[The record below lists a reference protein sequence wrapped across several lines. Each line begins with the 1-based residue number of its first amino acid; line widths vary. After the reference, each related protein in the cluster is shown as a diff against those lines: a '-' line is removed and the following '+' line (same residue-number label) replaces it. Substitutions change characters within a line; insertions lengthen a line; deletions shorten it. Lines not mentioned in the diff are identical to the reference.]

1 MSIEGPK
8 ASEIKNL
15 FASVATGYD
24 RANDAMTLGL
34 AHLWRRKLVV
44 WSEAKPGDK
53 VLDCATGTGD
63 LAIEFKQKVGSQGAV
78 LGTDFCAEML
88 ELAPPKAKKAGL
100 DVDFKIADA
109 MNLPFQDNQYD
120 IASIAYGIRNVSDP
134 LKALSEMARVVKPGG
149 RVMIL
154 ETGDSPDNTL
164 RPFFDFYFRKVVPRV
179 GGWVT
184 GKRFAYEYL
193 NNSSR
198 GFPSRERFVEL
209 MERTGSFESMEF
221 RVLFGGAS
229 FLYRGIKKVPASFS

>member
-1 MSIEGPK
+1 MQHEGPK
-8 ASEIKNL
+8 AEEIKNL
-15 FASVATGYD
+15 FAAVATGYD
-24 RANDAMTLGL
+24 KANDAMTLGL

-44 WSEAKPGDK
+44 WSGAKAGDQ

-63 LAIEFKQKVGSQGAV
+63 LALEFKRTVGDKGKV

-100 DVDFKIADA
+100 DIDFQIADA
-109 MNLPFQDNQYD
+109 MNLQFADKRFD
-120 IASIAYGIRNVSDP
+120 IASIAYGIRNVADP
-134 LKALSEMARVVKPGG
+134 EKALSEMARVVKPGG

-154 ETGDSPDNTL
+154 ETGDSPDHAL
-164 RPFFDFYFRKVVPRV
+164 RPFFDFYFRKVIPRV

-198 GFPSRERFVEL
+198 GFPSRDRFLEL
-209 MERTGSFESMEF
+209 MKNTGRFEDLEF

-229 FLYRGIKKVPASFS
+229 FIYRGVVRELN

>member
-1 MSIEGPK
+1 MHHQGPK
-8 ASEIKNL
+8 SEEIKNL

-24 RANDAMTLGL
+24 KANDAMTLGL

-44 WSEAKPGDK
+44 WSGAKPGDK

-63 LAIEFKQKVGSQGAV
+63 LAIEFKQKVGDSGSV
-78 LGTDFCAEML
+78 LGTDFCEEML
-88 ELAPPKAKKAGL
+88 ELAPPKAAKHGL
-100 DVDFKIADA
+100 KIDFQIADA
-109 MNLPFQDNQYD
+109 MNLPFADDQYD

-134 LKALSEMARVVKPGG
+134 EKALSEMARVVKPGG
-149 RVMIL
+149 RVMVL
-154 ETGDSPDNTL
+154 ETGDSPDHAL
-164 RPFFDFYFRKVVPRV
+164 RPFFDFYFRKVIPRV

-198 GFPSRERFVEL
+198 GFPSRERFLEL
-209 MERTGSFESMEF
+209 MNNTGRFESTEF

-229 FLYRGIKKVPASFS
+229 FLYRGIVK

>member
-1 MSIEGPK
+1 MQHEGPNPK
-8 ASEIKNL
+8 EIKNL
-15 FASVATGYD
+15 FASVASGYD
-24 RANDAMTLGL
+24 KANDAMTFGM

-44 WSEAKPGDK
+44 WSEAKPGDR

-63 LAIEFKQKVGSQGAV
+63 LAIEFKQKVGDRGSV
-78 LGTDFCAEML
+78 LGTDFCEEML
-88 ELAPPKAKKAGL
+88 ELAPPKAEKAGL
-100 DVDFKIADA
+100 KIDFKIADA
-109 MNLPFQDNQYD
+109 MNLPFQDAQYD

-134 LKALSEMARVVKPGG
+134 KKALAEMARVVKPGG

-154 ETGDSPDNTL
+154 ETGDSPEHAL
-164 RPFFDFYFRKVVPRV
+164 RPFFEFYFRKVIPRV

-184 GKRFAYEYL
+184 GKRYAYEYL

-209 MERTGSFESMEF
+209 MKETGRFESTEF

-229 FLYRGIKKVPASFS
+229 FLYKGVVR

>member
-1 MSIEGPK
+1 MHHEGPK
-8 ASEIKNL
+8 PEEIKNL

-44 WSEAKPGDK
+44 WSGAIPGDH

-63 LAIEFKQKVGSQGAV
+63 LAIEFKRVVGGKGRV
-78 LGTDFCAEML
+78 LGTDFCEEML
-88 ELAPPKAKKAGL
+88 ELAPPKAKKASL
-100 DVDFKIADA
+100 DIDFQIADA
-109 MNLPFQDNQYD
+109 MNLQFADKSFD
-120 IASIAYGIRNVSDP
+120 IASIAYGIRNVNDP
-134 LKALSEMARVVKPGG
+134 EKALSEMARVVKPGG

-154 ETGDSPDNTL
+154 ETGDSPDHAL
-164 RPFFDFYFRKVVPRV
+164 RPFFDFYFRKVIPRV

-198 GFPSRERFVEL
+198 GFPSRERFLEL
-209 MERTGSFESMEF
+209 MANTGRFESTDF

-229 FLYRGIKKVPASFS
+229 FLYRGVVK